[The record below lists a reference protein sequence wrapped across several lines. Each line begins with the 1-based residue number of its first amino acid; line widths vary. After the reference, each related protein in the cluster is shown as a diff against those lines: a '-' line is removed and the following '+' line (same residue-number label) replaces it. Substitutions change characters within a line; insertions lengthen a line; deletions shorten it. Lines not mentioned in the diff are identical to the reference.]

1 MNSLLYSSL
10 FSLHTWLSLAEIII
24 FSALFYYISRWLNL
38 DQKTHLLR
46 YFYGYCLFILLS
58 AWAPLPLLYSALTNF
73 APVSAL
79 LFILFHQETLQK
91 NFITLCRYMPAQK
104 TSFEWLQAL
113 IRLALINRNNGIN
126 LRIIIEHNETLDN
139 ILTNPFKIEAP
150 FQEDLLAALIMSQA
164 FEQEKF
170 IWLRYDGSI
179 VSININLTQHQD
191 DIWKEEKI
199 QLMPQWKQDALLI
212 STKTDAFIIA
222 TDMAG
227 SSFTIITNGTVL
239 SEISAENVLKIIKKH
254 MNVVIKSKG
263 TQYYECKK
271 SHEKQQPH
279 S

>member
-1 MNSLLYSSL
+1 
-10 FSLHTWLSLAEIII
+10 
-24 FSALFYYISRWLNL
+24 
-38 DQKTHLLR
+38 
-46 YFYGYCLFILLS
+46 
-58 AWAPLPLLYSALTNF
+58 
-73 APVSAL
+73 
-79 LFILFHQETLQK
+79 
-91 NFITLCRYMPAQK
+91 
-104 TSFEWLQAL
+104 
-113 IRLALINRNNGIN
+113 
-126 LRIIIEHNETLDN
+126 
-139 ILTNPFKIEAP
+139 
-150 FQEDLLAALIMSQA
+150 MSQA